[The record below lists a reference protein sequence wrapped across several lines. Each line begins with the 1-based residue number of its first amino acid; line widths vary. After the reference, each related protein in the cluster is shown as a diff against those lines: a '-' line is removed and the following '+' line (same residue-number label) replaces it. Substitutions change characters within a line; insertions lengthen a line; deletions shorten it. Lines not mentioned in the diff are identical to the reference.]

1 MKLPFLLSAL
11 ILPLTAAEPWIL
23 YVQEGDDGR
32 KALEFCRSLL
42 AEEEASPGKVVSL
55 RRTCSTL
62 EEARQQ
68 AKAIE
73 DGVTTLPCLVLPGK
87 RGGDNIALPLE
98 GLTREKLTEYR
109 QAYPDSLPETETTS
123 SRTAPSSPRT
133 EPSSPRT
140 EPSSPR
146 TEPSSPRTEPSS
158 PRTAP
163 SSPRTEEMQR
173 RRFEAHLYLLCA
185 RVGLTPLDD
194 DELTQAVQESR
205 RLLHH
210 RQISPNRQQFIGLR
224 LLYPLL
230 MEQYRRGYKG
240 AHTPETEAK
249 LLEAIA
255 ALEEAWDVD
264 PQSTL
269 GRRAYEE
276 RERLRMA
283 RRKSR
288 QYE

>member
-1 MKLPFLLSAL
+1 MKLPALLFSL
-11 ILPLTAAEPWIL
+11 ILPLTAADSWVL
-23 YVQEGDDGR
+23 YVQEGDNGR
-32 KALEFCRSLL
+32 KALAFCRALL
-42 AEEEASPGKVVSL
+42 AEEGQAPGKVIPL
-55 RRTCSTL
+55 RETCSTFA
-62 EEARQQ
+62 EAQQQ

-73 DGVTTLPCLVLPGK
+73 DGVTTLPCLVLPGV

-98 GLTREKLTEYR
+98 GLTREKLAECR
-109 QAYPDSLPETETTS
+109 RAHL
-123 SRTAPSSPRT
+123 ASSPQ
-133 EPSSPRT
+133 
-140 EPSSPR
+140 
-146 TEPSSPRTEPSS
+146 
-158 PRTAP
+158 
-163 SSPRTEEMQR
+163 TEEVQK
-173 RRFEAHLYLLCA
+173 RRFDAHLYLLCA

-194 DELTQAVQESR
+194 AALARAVQESR
-205 RLLHH
+205 RLLRHQ
-210 RQISPNRQQFIGLR
+210 QIRPDQQQFIGLR

-230 MEQYRRGYKG
+230 MEQYRRGYEG

-255 ALEEAWDVD
+255 ALEEARDID
-264 PQSTL
+264 PRSAL

>member
-1 MKLPFLLSAL
+1 MKLLPLLFAL
-11 ILPLTAAEPWIL
+11 SLPLTATDSGVL
-23 YVQEGDDGR
+23 YVQEGNDGR

-42 AEEEASPGKVVSL
+42 EEEKLFPGKVISL
-55 RRTCSTL
+55 RRTCSTFA
-62 EEARQQ
+62 EAQQQ

-73 DGVTTLPCLVLPGK
+73 DGVTTLPCLVLSGE
-87 RGGDNIALPLE
+87 RGDNITLPLK
-98 GLTREKLTEYR
+98 GLTQEKLAECR
-109 QAYPDSLPETETTS
+109 RAHL
-123 SRTAPSSPRT
+123 ASP
-133 EPSSPRT
+133 
-140 EPSSPR
+140 
-146 TEPSSPRTEPSS
+146 
-158 PRTAP
+158 
-163 SSPRTEEMQR
+163 PRTEEMQK
-173 RRFEAHLYLLCA
+173 RRFDAHLYLLCA

-194 DELTQAVQESR
+194 AALTRAIQESR
-205 RLLHH
+205 RLLRHQ
-210 RQISPNRQQFIGLR
+210 QIRPNQQQFIGLR

-230 MEQYRRGYKG
+230 MEQYRRGYEG

-255 ALEEAWDVD
+255 ALEEARDID
-264 PQSTL
+264 PQSAL